1 MMSLRLLEAAEQDI
15 AKKEKAQ
22 ECADKLAGMI
32 KNEGDEKGEKAK
44 IALKLMQLE
53 SLLKADKVL

>member
-1 MMSLRLLEAAEQDI
+1 MRLLDAAEPDS

-32 KNEGDEKGEKAK
+32 KNEGDEKGDKAK

-53 SLLKADKVL
+53 SLLKVEKVL